1 MPNIKETAARGQG
14 LKRLFVPNGDG
25 SYAEIVV
32 VKNEAG
38 GEFATQVTLASI
50 LSAFESKSNYGQS
63 TGAALTV
70 DLDSGL
76 YGGRLYVEVWV
87 KSSAAATFTV
97 KASRDGTNWRDMD
110 TITLSG
116 AGEEHKGYSN
126 AAKYIRVIT
135 TAAND
140 NEIEIWGSR

>member
-87 KSSAAATFTV
+87 KSSAAATFKV
-97 KASRDGTNWRDMD
+97 QGSRDNTNWRDCGE
-110 TITLSG
+110 IVLSG
-116 AGEEHKGYSN
+116 AGEDAKGYDN
-126 AAKYIRVIT
+126 AYRYLRVT
-135 TAAND
+135 TSDAND
-140 NEIEIWGSR
+140 NEAEIVSSR